1 MDFVFSRLS
10 ASRQKCE
17 LGSQGMKSMSKNV
30 FWFFP
35 PSGLLCTD
43 GVECRGVSAAASSP
57 GSLEQAALLGPP
69 ATPLPVG
76 QTPARWVEFLFA
88 KKKNKIQ
95 NESDETS
102 LSRLISKARP
112 CKELRCASG
121 TSGIT
126 RSGRQHGQG
135 RPRSAASLPL
145 PTGQRD
151 GGKEIRFCCR
161 CRAGILEL
169 RPERVP
175 GTRWHPLGLAR
186 GGETG
191 GV

>member
-1 MDFVFSRLS
+1 MFFGFSPPQGCS
-10 ASRQKCE
+10 A
-17 LGSQGMKSMSKNV
+17 
-30 FWFFP
+30 P
-35 PSGLLCTD
+35 T
-43 GVECRGVSAAASSP
+43 ASSAG
-57 GSLEQAALLGPP
+57 GS
-69 ATPLPVG
+69 PLPPPHRGLWSKPLCWALPPRRSRWGRPWLVG
-76 QTPARWVEFLFA
+76 LSFFLRR
-88 KKKNKIQ
+88 KKNKIQ